1 MELEYH
7 QNFKATFRQIIPLI
21 MYHDFQLNLKITAW
35 MKLEVCGKKNVA
47 LSSDDG
53 TLV

>member
-7 QNFKATFRQIIPLI
+7 QNFKATFL
-21 MYHDFQLNLKITAW
+21 YHDFQLNLKITAW